1 MLNFFVP
8 LSRFRR
14 LTLFTAIVTYALVVL
29 GGIVRVTGSGLGCP
43 DWPLCYGQ
51 PLPSQQTEAII
62 EMAHRYVAAF
72 VTLLVIVVALT
83 AWRGYRQNKWIFRA
97 SMLGIGVIFFQ
108 IILGAVTVLLKN
120 APITVAFHFGAALT
134 MLACATI
141 VATAARSPVGM
152 LNVARTPLRKWALLS
167 AGFIVAL
174 LIFGTLVTATSSTLG
189 CLFDWPLCRGS
200 LLPNTTDLSTYINW
214 FHRFF
219 AVVTG
224 LVLAYTVLVAWRNKD
239 KQHSAWIAATLM
251 LSFFIVQAVI
261 GGAVVLSKAHLVWR
275 GFHLAMGAATWAT
288 SIVLVVLAARTG
300 ERATADSHQ
309 PDRATS
315 QRSADGA
322 PDGAP
327 AMSEIRPT
335 RKQVIGAYVLL
346 SKPWIIVLLL
356 VTTFAAMLIAQKG
369 LPPLPLVFFTLLG
382 GALSAAGAS
391 AINSYIDRDIDG
403 LMSRT
408 KKRPV
413 VTQRIEADHALA
425 YGIIAGV
432 AAFVILALAANL
444 LAAVLSMIGLLYYV
458 FIYTSYLKRSPPHN
472 IVIGGVAGAI
482 PPLVG
487 YAAVTGQVD
496 VLALFLFLVIFYW
509 TPPHTWALGLLIHTD
524 YARVGIPMLP
534 VVVGEDETRKQIL
547 LYTIQMIA
555 ITLLL
560 FAFHMM
566 GWIYFVAALALNAV
580 FLARALKLWRLP
592 QTDKALAKRLYKFS
606 QLYLALLFFAMVVDK
621 IVLA

>member
-1 MLNFFVP
+1 
-8 LSRFRR
+8 
-14 LTLFTAIVTYALVVL
+14 
-29 GGIVRVTGSGLGCP
+29 
-43 DWPLCYGQ
+43 
-51 PLPSQQTEAII
+51 
-62 EMAHRYVAAF
+62 
-72 VTLLVIVVALT
+72 
-83 AWRGYRQNKWIFRA
+83 
-97 SMLGIGVIFFQ
+97 
-108 IILGAVTVLLKN
+108 
-120 APITVAFHFGAALT
+120 
-134 MLACATI
+134 
-141 VATAARSPVGM
+141 
-152 LNVARTPLRKWALLS
+152 
-167 AGFIVAL
+167 
-174 LIFGTLVTATSSTLG
+174 
-189 CLFDWPLCRGS
+189 
-200 LLPNTTDLSTYINW
+200 
-214 FHRFF
+214 
-219 AVVTG
+219 
-224 LVLAYTVLVAWRNKD
+224 
-239 KQHSAWIAATLM
+239 
-251 LSFFIVQAVI
+251 
-261 GGAVVLSKAHLVWR
+261 
-275 GFHLAMGAATWAT
+275 
-288 SIVLVVLAARTG
+288 
-300 ERATADSHQ
+300 
-309 PDRATS
+309 
-315 QRSADGA
+315 
-322 PDGAP
+322 
-327 AMSEIRPT
+327 MSEIRPT

-458 FIYTSYLKRSPPHN
+458 FIYTSYLKRSTPHN

>member
-1 MLNFFVP
+1 MLDYFVP
-8 LSRFRR
+8 QSRFRK
-14 LTLFTAIVTYALVVL
+14 LTLFAAIVTYALVVL

-72 VTLLVIVVALT
+72 VTVLVIIIAIT
-83 AWRGYRQNKWIFRA
+83 AWRGYRHNKWIFRA
-97 SMLGIGVIFFQ
+97 ATAGIAVIFFQ

-141 VATAARSPVGM
+141 VATAARPPLGTLS
-152 LNVARTPLRKWALLS
+152 VARTPLHKWALLS
-167 AGFIVAL
+167 AGFIAAL

-224 LVLAYTVLVAWRNKD
+224 LVLAYTVLVAWRNKGQ
-239 KQHSAWIAATLM
+239 QHNAWIASALM
-251 LSFFIVQAVI
+251 LSFFIVQGVI

-288 SIVLVVLAARTG
+288 SIVLIVLATRTG
-300 ERATADSHQ
+300 QAEMVDLRQTDPHS
-309 PDRATS
+309 RSST
-315 QRSADGA
+315 RSAG
-322 PDGAP
+322 GAP
-327 AMSEIRPT
+327 AVNETRPT
-335 RKQVIGAYVLL
+335 RKQIFGAYVKL

-408 KKRPV
+408 KNRPV

-425 YGIIAGV
+425 YGIAAGV
-432 AAFVILALAANL
+432 VAFVILALAANL
-444 LAAVLSMIGLLYYV
+444 LAAVLSMVGLLYYV
-458 FIYTSYLKRSPPHN
+458 FVYTSYLKRSTPHN

-509 TPPHTWALGLLIHTD
+509 TPPHTWALGLLIRTD
-524 YARVGIPMLP
+524 YERVGVPMLP
-534 VVVGEDETRKQIL
+534 VVAGEDETRKQIL
-547 LYTIQMIA
+547 LYTIQMVA

-566 GWIYFVAALALNAV
+566 GWIYFVAALLLNTA

-606 QLYLALLFFAMVVDK
+606 QLYLALLFFAMVIDK
-621 IVLA
+621 IILV

>member
-1 MLNFFVP
+1 MLNYFVP
-8 LSRFRR
+8 QARFRK

-29 GGIVRVTGSGLGCP
+29 GGIVRVTGSGLGCL
-43 DWPLCYGQ
+43 DWPLCSQ
-51 PLPSQQTEAII
+51 PLPEAYMEPLL
-62 EMAHRYVAAF
+62 EMSHRFVAAF
-72 VTLLVIVVALT
+72 VTVLVVLVAVT
-83 AWRGYRQNKWIFRA
+83 AWRGYRSNKWIFRA
-97 SMLGIGVIFFQ
+97 AMVGVGVIFVQ
-108 IILGAVTVLLKN
+108 IILGAITVLLKN
-120 APITVAFHFGAALT
+120 HPITVVLHFGAALT
-134 MLACATI
+134 MLACTTI
-141 VATAARSPVGM
+141 VAT
-152 LNVARTPLRKWALLS
+152 VARLPESTVGAGHTPLRKWAWLSVMFIAGLL
-167 AGFIVAL
+167 F
-174 LIFGTLVTATSSTLG
+174 FGALVTGTNSALG
-189 CLFDWPLCRGS
+189 CLTDWPLCRGS

-219 AVVTG
+219 ALITG
-224 LVLAYTVLVAWRNKD
+224 LVLTYTVVVAWRSKHQ
-239 KQHSAWIAATLM
+239 QHNAWIASALM

-261 GGAVVLSKAHLVWR
+261 GGAVVLSQIHLVWR
-275 GFHLAMGAATWAT
+275 GFHLALAAATWTAA
-288 SIVLVVLAARTG
+288 IVLLVLAVRSGQTLPADAR
-300 ERATADSHQ
+300 Q
-309 PDRATS
+309 PDRANS
-315 QRSADGA
+315 NRSA
-322 PDGAP
+322 DGAP
-327 AMSEIRPT
+327 AMSETRLT

-356 VTTFAAMLIAQKG
+356 VTTLAAMLIAQKG

-413 VTQRIEADHALA
+413 VTHRIEADHALA
-425 YGIIAGV
+425 YGIAAGV
-432 AAFVILALAANL
+432 TAFVILALAANL
-444 LAAVLSMIGLLYYV
+444 LAAVLSMVGLLYYV
-458 FIYTSYLKRSPPHN
+458 FIYTNYLKRSTPHN

-487 YAAVTGQVD
+487 YAAVTGTVD

-509 TPPHTWALGLLIHTD
+509 TPPHTWALGLLLRAD
-524 YARVGIPMLP
+524 YERVNIPMLP
-534 VVVGEDETRKQIL
+534 VVAGEDETRKQIL

-566 GWIYFVAALALNAV
+566 GWIYFVAALLLNAV

>member
-1 MLNFFVP
+1 MLDYFVP
-8 LSRFRR
+8 QSRFRK
-14 LTLFTAIVTYALVVL
+14 LALFTAIVTYALVVL

-51 PLPSQQTEAII
+51 PLPSQQIEAII

-72 VTLLVIVVALT
+72 VTMLVLIIAIT
-83 AWRGYRQNKWIFRA
+83 AWRGYRHNKWIFRA
-97 SMLGIGVIFFQ
+97 ALAGIGVIFAQ

-120 APITVAFHFGAALT
+120 APVTVAFHFGTALT

-141 VATAARSPVGM
+141 VATAARLPVGT
-152 LNVARTPLRKWALLS
+152 LSVARTPLRKWALLS

-200 LLPNTTDLSTYINW
+200 LLPNTTDPSTYINW

-219 AVVTG
+219 AVITG

-239 KQHSAWIAATLM
+239 KQHSAWIVATVM

-261 GGAVVLSKAHLVWR
+261 GGAVVLAKAHLVWR

-288 SIVLVVLAARTG
+288 SIVLIVLAARTG
-300 ERATADSHQ
+300 QAEMVDLRQTDPHS
-309 PDRATS
+309 
-315 QRSADGA
+315 RSSNRSTG
-322 PDGAP
+322 GAP
-327 AMSEIRPT
+327 AVGETRLT
-335 RKQVIGAYVLL
+335 RKQIFGAYVKL
-346 SKPWIIVLLL
+346 SKPWIIALLL

-408 KKRPV
+408 KNRPV

-425 YGIIAGV
+425 YGIAAGV
-432 AAFVILALAANL
+432 TAFVILALAANL
-444 LAAVLSMIGLLYYV
+444 LAAVLSMVGLLYYV
-458 FIYTSYLKRSPPHN
+458 FVYTSYLKRSTPQN

-487 YAAVTGQVD
+487 YAAVSGQVD

-509 TPPHTWALGLLIHTD
+509 TPPHTWALGLLIRTD
-524 YARVGIPMLP
+524 YERVGVPMLP
-534 VVVGEDETRKQIL
+534 VVVGEDETRRQIL

-566 GWIYFVAALALNAV
+566 GWIYFVAALLLNAV

-606 QLYLALLFFAMVVDK
+606 QLYLALLFFAMVIDK
-621 IVLA
+621 IILV

>member
-1 MLNFFVP
+1 MLNYFVP
-8 LSRFRR
+8 LSRFRK

-51 PLPSQQTEAII
+51 PLPSQQMEAIL

-72 VTLLVIVVALT
+72 VTVLVIIVAIT

-97 SMLGIGVIFFQ
+97 SVAGIAVIFAQ

-134 MLACATI
+134 MLACAMI
-141 VATAARSPVGM
+141 VATAARLPEGALSM
-152 LNVARTPLRKWALLS
+152 TRTPLRKWALLS

-261 GGAVVLSKAHLVWR
+261 GGAVVLSQAHLVWR
-275 GFHLAMGAATWAT
+275 GFHLALGAATWAT
-288 SIVLVVLAARTG
+288 AIVLIVLAARTG
-300 ERATADSHQ
+300 ERETADSRQ
-309 PDRATS
+309 PDRVS
-315 QRSADGA
+315 SNRSAGGA
-322 PDGAP
+322 PVA
-327 AMSEIRPT
+327 SETRPT
-335 RKQVIGAYVLL
+335 RKQIFGAYVKL

-356 VTTFAAMLIAQKG
+356 VTTFAAMLIAQRG

-408 KKRPV
+408 KNRPV
-413 VTQRIEADHALA
+413 VTHRIEADHALA
-425 YGIIAGV
+425 YGIGAGV
-432 AAFVILALAANL
+432 LAFVILAWAANL
-444 LAAVLSMIGLLYYV
+444 LAAVLSLVGLLYYV
-458 FIYTSYLKRSPPHN
+458 FIYTSYLKRSTPHN

-487 YAAVTGQVD
+487 YAAVTGTVD

-524 YARVGIPMLP
+524 YERVGIPMLP

-547 LYTIQMIA
+547 LYTVQMVA

-566 GWIYFVAALALNAV
+566 GWIYFVAALLLNAV
-580 FLARALKLWRLP
+580 FLMRALKLWRLP

-606 QLYLALLFFAMVVDK
+606 QLYLALLFFAMVIDK
-621 IVLA
+621 IVLV

>member
-1 MLNFFVP
+1 MLDYFVP
-8 LSRFRR
+8 QSRFRKF
-14 LTLFTAIVTYALVVL
+14 TLFTAIVTYALVVL

-51 PLPSQQTEAII
+51 PLPSQQIEAII

-72 VTLLVIVVALT
+72 VTVLVLIIAIT
-83 AWRGYRQNKWIFRA
+83 AWRGYRHNKWIFRA
-97 SMLGIGVIFFQ
+97 ALAGIGVIFAQ

-134 MLACATI
+134 MLACATT
-141 VATAARSPVGM
+141 VATAARLPLGTLSFAP
-152 LNVARTPLRKWALLS
+152 TPLRKWALLS

-174 LIFGTLVTATSSTLG
+174 LIIGTLVTATSSTLG

-219 AVVTG
+219 AAITG

-239 KQHSAWIAATLM
+239 KQHSAWIVATVM

-261 GGAVVLSKAHLVWR
+261 GGAVVLSKAYLVWR

-288 SIVLVVLAARTG
+288 SIVLIVLAARTG
-300 ERATADSHQ
+300 QSEMVDLRQTDPHS
-309 PDRATS
+309 RS
-315 QRSADGA
+315 SNRSAG
-322 PDGAP
+322 GAP
-327 AMSEIRPT
+327 AVGETHPT
-335 RKQVIGAYVLL
+335 RKQIFGAYVKL

-408 KKRPV
+408 KNRPV
-413 VTQRIEADHALA
+413 VTHRIEADHALA
-425 YGIIAGV
+425 YGIAAGMT
-432 AAFVILALAANL
+432 AFVILALAANL
-444 LAAVLSMIGLLYYV
+444 LAAVLSMVGLLYYV
-458 FIYTSYLKRSPPHN
+458 FVYTSYLKRSTPQN

-487 YAAVTGQVD
+487 YAAVSGQVD

-509 TPPHTWALGLLIHTD
+509 TPPHTWALSLLIRTD
-524 YARVGIPMLP
+524 YERAGVPMLP
-534 VVVGEDETRKQIL
+534 VVVGEDETRRQIL

-566 GWIYFVAALALNAV
+566 GWIYFVAALLLNAV

-606 QLYLALLFFAMVVDK
+606 QLYLALLFFAMVIDK
-621 IVLA
+621 IILV